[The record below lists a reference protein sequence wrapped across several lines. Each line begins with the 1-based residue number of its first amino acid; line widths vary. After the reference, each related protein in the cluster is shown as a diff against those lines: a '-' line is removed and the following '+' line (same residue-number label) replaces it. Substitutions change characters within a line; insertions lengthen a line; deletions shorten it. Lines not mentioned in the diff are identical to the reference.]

1 MLSFSAGQNNK
12 METVAMKGWRSDN
25 NGDKSLASI
34 LEYGNF
40 YLSELTGML
49 HNVDITAFKK
59 GKTNLYISDK
69 HIRSS
74 KIVSRVSKLINAEN
88 LEFITLK

>member
-1 MLSFSAGQNNK
+1 MK
-12 METVAMKGWRSDN
+12 TVAMKGWRSDN
-25 NGDKSLASI
+25 NGDKSSVSI

-49 HNVDITAFKK
+49 HNVDITVFRK

-74 KIVSRVSKLINAEN
+74 KMVSRVSKLINAEN
-88 LEFITLK
+88 FEFLTLK